1 LIGIAKIPLA
11 DLAKGLSISGVFE
24 IKNAIGAFGGQV
36 NLKITM
42 VDTHL
47 NTAAHKKA
55 MA

>member
-11 DLAKGLSISGVFE
+11 DLAKGLSISGAFE
-24 IKNAIGAFGGQV
+24 IKNVIGAYGGQV

-42 VDTHL
+42 LDTHL
-47 NTAAHKKA
+47 NTIAHKKA